1 MTCQDVRARFAAYA
15 DSSLAEPEAQALE
28 AHVERCPACAAM
40 LEDRAPPLAGT
51 PALPR
56 SVVPDADL
64 WPGIRARI
72 GPRPGALR
80 SRVSLP
86 RWALAAAAVLLL
98 ALGSTVTVLLSG
110 RGAGSVPVRAVAS
123 PSSVEAEYASASAEL
138 LDALDKAR
146 PHLSPT
152 TIATIERSLR
162 IIDTAL
168 EESRQ
173 ALAKDPGN
181 EALSQLVVAAWRQ
194 KLDLLRR
201 ATALGSSS

>member
-1 MTCQDVRARFAAYA
+1 MNCGDVRSRFAAYA
-15 DSSLAEPEAQALE
+15 AGSLAEPEEQAFE
-28 AHVERCPACAAM
+28 AHLERCDACTAM
-40 LEDRAPPLAGT
+40 LEAEAPPLSGA

-56 SVVPDADL
+56 SVTPEADL

-86 RWALAAAAVLLL
+86 RWVLAAAALLLL
-98 ALGSTVTVLLSG
+98 ALGSSLTVLLSRPG
-110 RGAGSVPVRAVAS
+110 SAPVSAVQTAGNL
-123 PSSVEAEYASASAEL
+123 EAQYAAASAEL
-138 LDALDKAR
+138 LTALDKAR
-146 PHLSPT
+146 SHLSPA

-162 IIDTAL
+162 IIDAAI
-168 EESRQ
+168 EESRL

-194 KLDLLRR
+194 KVDLLRR
-201 ATALGSSS
+201 ATTLGSS